1 MSKVI
6 LTWSHIKISKQKL
19 CFDLKYP
26 EMTTPKEEVRLQ
38 VPLSPSQCAL
48 LLPKNP
54 LLFLIGPFIFHTCPF
69 VFQKCLL
76 FISQKCLFVF
86 QNYPLVFQ
94 KRLLFIYS
102 EHLFLRMRFFL
113 LLVPFAQVRGAYKD
127 DICLALVLRPF
138 GTLYRPTC
146 DSLLIT
152 LIPLH
157 GVWFFMHYVPKK
169 HYGPFLWIG
178 FNCLIASVTSRR
190 QFTASNLVQ
199 RNRKGGNNTIH
210 PCTPTRLEVSGI

>member
-1 MSKVI
+1 M
-6 LTWSHIKISKQKL
+6 
-19 CFDLKYP
+19 
-26 EMTTPKEEVRLQ
+26 
-38 VPLSPSQCAL
+38 
-48 LLPKNP
+48 
-54 LLFLIGPFIFHTCPF
+54 CPF
-69 VFQKCLL
+69 T
-76 FISQKCLFVF
+76 SQKSTFIPNWPFHFPHVSFCFPEVPPFYFSKMSFCFPELPFSF
-86 QNYPLVFQ
+86 PETPSFY
-94 KRLLFIYS
+94 LLWASFS
-102 EHLFLRMRFFL
+102 KNAFF
-113 LLVPFAQVRGAYKD
+113 PAACTFAQVRTAYKD

-169 HYGPFLWIG
+169 HYGPFLWMG

>member
-1 MSKVI
+1 
-6 LTWSHIKISKQKL
+6 
-19 CFDLKYP
+19 
-26 EMTTPKEEVRLQ
+26 MTTPKEEVRFQ

-69 VFQKCLL
+69 VFQKYLL

-102 EHLFLRMRFFL
+102 EHLFLRMRFFQ
-113 LLVPFAQVRGAYKD
+113 LLVPFAQVRAAYKD

-146 DSLLIT
+146 DSL
-152 LIPLH
+152 
-157 GVWFFMHYVPKK
+157 WM
-169 HYGPFLWIG
+169 G